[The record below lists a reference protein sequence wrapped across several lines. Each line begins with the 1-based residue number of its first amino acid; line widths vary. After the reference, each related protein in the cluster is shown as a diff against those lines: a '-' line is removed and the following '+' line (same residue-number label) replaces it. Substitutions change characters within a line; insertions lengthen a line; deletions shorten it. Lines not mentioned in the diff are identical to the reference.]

1 MGAVPTLRNAVLF
14 LALTVPLLAMYRPGL
29 EPSWTEEPPKSPEWS
44 ETAKLWIG
52 IVAWWVA
59 IYTSIR

>member
-29 EPSWTEEPPKSPEWS
+29 EPSWLDEPPKSTWQHN
-44 ETAKLWIG
+44 AKLWIG
-52 IVAWWVA
+52 LVAWWVA
-59 IYTSIR
+59 LYTSLR